1 MELFQYVDK
10 AVGILSALLA
20 IGTGLGQ
27 IRGLTTVQKRIE
39 AVDDLLAD
47 RTESNSVKENPLLEA
62 RRKLQARAAS
72 IILVPRAPLYL
83 HVLIFLGCLVLVFF
97 PDGEA
102 RDSII
107 WNLVIMIFM
116 IIGASGVIRIAGA
129 RAAIYTKILQD
140 SGTPIPATPLGFF
153 EGRNDQLLLR
163 IVFSFVAIFVATFSI
178 VVLLLAV
185 LSEWLRVTWVV
196 IVVIPFAYMCWRA
209 WRQYVKS
216 LLLEHQRS
224 LPQLLN
230 EEIEQLKI
238 LGNKLRRR
246 LGGFRKK

>member
-20 IGTGLGQ
+20 IGTGLGE

-47 RTESNSVKENPLLEA
+47 RTEPNSVKENPLIEA

-72 IILVPRAPLYL
+72 IILVPRASLYL

-116 IIGASGVIRIAGA
+116 IMVMVMG
-129 RAAIYTKILQD
+129 
-140 SGTPIPATPLGFF
+140 
-153 EGRNDQLLLR
+153 
-163 IVFSFVAIFVATFSI
+163 
-178 VVLLLAV
+178 
-185 LSEWLRVTWVV
+185 
-196 IVVIPFAYMCWRA
+196 
-209 WRQYVKS
+209 
-216 LLLEHQRS
+216 
-224 LPQLLN
+224 
-230 EEIEQLKI
+230 
-238 LGNKLRRR
+238 
-246 LGGFRKK
+246 